1 MNLWMESLK
10 ALLFGIVEGITEWLP
25 ISSTGHMILLDEFV
39 QLQMSDAFKTMFN
52 VVIQLGA
59 ILAVVVLYF
68 PKLWPFRRGRR
79 GEGLTGWLKMDT
91 VRLWLRVIVAILPSA
106 IVGARA
112 YYVIFEWKQY
122 FGPGIPWYKCLMI
135 RDGGLA
141 IYGAV
146 IAALL
151 AATIY
156 CMTSRKRRAKLLPY
170 MDIGSI
176 GLLIGQGIGRW
187 GNFFNREA
195 HGGETT
201 NFLRMGLIE
210 HGQQIFVHP
219 TFLYESVWNLVGV
232 VILHFVSKKRKFDG
246 QIILCYLAWY
256 GLGRAFIE
264 GLRTDSLYIGP
275 FRVSQLL
282 AAVTCVV
289 SVAILVYVL
298 GFKHP
303 DPRNMLV
310 NRAAAEQETAS
321 ENTTED

>member
-1 MNLWMESLK
+1 MILSD
-10 ALLFGIVEGITEWLP
+10 TSP
-25 ISSTGHMILLDEFV
+25 ISFPGLGIEV
-39 QLQMSDAFKTMFN
+39 NPSDGFFIGNFEIKWYA
-52 VVIQLGA
+52 VVIAFGLL
-59 ILAVVVLYF
+59 LAVLYAM
-68 PKLWPFRRGRR
+68 RRCK
-79 GEGLTGWLKMDT
+79 EFGLTADDIYN
-91 VRLWLRVIVAILPSA
+91 IVFVGLPSA

-156 CMTSRKRRAKLLPY
+156 CMTSQKRRAKLLPY

-219 TFLYESVWNLVGV
+219 TFLYESVWNLAGV

-264 GLRTDSLYIGP
+264 GLRTDNLYIGP

-282 AAVTCVV
+282 AAVTCVA

-321 ENTTED
+321 ENTTEE